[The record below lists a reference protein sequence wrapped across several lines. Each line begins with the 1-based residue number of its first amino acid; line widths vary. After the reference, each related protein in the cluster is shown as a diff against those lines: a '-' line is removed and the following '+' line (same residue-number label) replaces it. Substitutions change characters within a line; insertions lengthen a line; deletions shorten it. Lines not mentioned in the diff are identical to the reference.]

1 MEPVVYFGISFDDP
15 LMEDPQD
22 VAARLFLCPRISAEY
37 ASTVLSLLSSGTMPI
52 PIFRS
57 ITDDGIKELKGWMEE
72 GKRGY
77 ALDVMR
83 NKLRTWI
90 SFLGSPARED
100 YVYMERSYGFSKKDL
115 FEEIDHQIPTERLRM
130 EESFGGINC
139 PKDMADIVKQYIK
152 GQDDAI
158 EKLAVPFFL
167 HYESIVHDTPSC
179 LKTPTV
185 VIGPTGSGK
194 SETLRRYAELCDNVP
209 VLRFNLGSLT
219 AEGWT
224 GTGITDVI
232 AHEIS
237 NGTDIRSLERAIF
250 IFHEF
255 DKITHYGVTSNSSTG
270 QTSVVDM
277 INNLM
282 RFFETDYEIPI
293 TMPSKLETYKL
304 PVDNLMIIFDGAFE
318 GMEEIIRKRLHLH
331 RSIGF
336 TQNDGNPYAD
346 VNMLSLIEEKDLI
359 SWGYTPE
366 LVGRIGDVVV
376 LNALTP
382 EVLYEIL
389 TTAKDSILQSQINYF
404 SDKNIDLRFNEGALR
419 LIADVAYRSS
429 LGFRNARTL
438 LYKTLRGLMYEIPS
452 EPLQERKEIM
462 VSEEFVRKSL
472 NFCN

>member
-15 LMEDPQD
+15 LLEDPQD
-22 VAARLFLCPRISAEY
+22 VAARLFLCPRISTEY
-37 ASTVLSLLSSGTMPI
+37 ASTILSLLSSGTMPI
-52 PIFRS
+52 ATFRS
-57 ITDDGIKELKGWMEE
+57 ITDDGIKELREWLDG

-77 ALDVMR
+77 ALEIMR
-83 NKLRTWI
+83 NKFRTWV
-90 SFLGSPARED
+90 SFLGSPVRED
-100 YVYMERSYGFSKKDL
+100 YVYMKKCYGFSKMDL
-115 FEEIDHQIPTERLRM
+115 FEDKDSRFRAERLCE
-130 EESFGGINC
+130 EESSREIHC

-167 HYESIVHDTPSC
+167 HYESVINDTASC

-194 SETLRRYAELCDNVP
+194 SETLRRYAEICNNVP

-219 AEGWT
+219 AEGWQ
-224 GTGITDVI
+224 GTGISDVI

-237 NGTDIRSLERAIF
+237 SGTDIKRLERAIF

-255 DKITHYGVTSNSSTG
+255 DKITHHGVTSNSSTG
-270 QTSVVDM
+270 QTSAVDM

-282 RFFETDYEIPI
+282 RFSETGYEILI

-318 GMEEIIRKRLHLH
+318 GMDEIIRKRLHLN
-331 RSIGF
+331 RAIGF
-336 TQNDGNPYAD
+336 KQNDDSPYAG
-346 VNMLSLIEEKDLI
+346 VNLLSLIEEKDLV
-359 SWGYTPE
+359 SWGYSPE
-366 LVGRIGDVVV
+366 LVGRIGEIVV

-389 TTAKDSILQSQINYF
+389 TTAKDNVLQSQINYF

-419 LIADVAYRSS
+419 VIADVAYRSR

-438 LYKTLRGLMYEIPS
+438 LYKTLRRLMYEIPS
-452 EPLQERKEIM
+452 EPLLERKEIM
-462 VSEEFVRKSL
+462 VSEEYVRKSL